1 MHTRPF
7 LYVSYVSWSTTRFL
21 ERFPSL
27 SVTTTASLALTGTSV
42 SQALESVNDS
52 CPQLSWGRNCRN
64 KFQIQPAFRKPTAT
78 GKFSLHC
85 LWKKNKDPNLHH
97 RTRCSA
103 SLMQEW
109 QLKWKQEIKSHQSIL
124 RRPQTLKA
132 GEPEERG
139 HLYTIGRRAQWQHA
153 V

>member
-1 MHTRPF
+1 MRKILEGRGEASGEEIVRHKP
-7 LYVSYVSWSTTRFL
+7 LGVCSAHSTLIHSPGSQVALRLWLPKEPEMAWGGRADTL
-21 ERFPSL
+21 WTL

-109 QLKWKQEIKSHQSIL
+109 QLK
-124 RRPQTLKA
+124 
-132 GEPEERG
+132 
-139 HLYTIGRRAQWQHA
+139 
-153 V
+153 

>member
-1 MHTRPF
+1 MRHNPLSYCSGMFHSNSQPRKPSCPKALVAQGTRDG
-7 LYVSYVSWSTTRFL
+7 LGGRADTLWT
-21 ERFPSL
+21 L

-85 LWKKNKDPNLHH
+85 LWKKNKDPNLHPSEH
-97 RTRCSA
+97 
-103 SLMQEW
+103 
-109 QLKWKQEIKSHQSIL
+109 
-124 RRPQTLKA
+124 PQKA
-132 GEPEERG
+132 
-139 HLYTIGRRAQWQHA
+139 TNTKGRRA
-153 V
+153 